1 MIMRHPAIVL
11 GVVAAAGLAS
21 AAIVLQSGGP
31 DAVPQVAPDPGIEFD
46 QVAGTGERLAALEA
60 AVAEER
66 RARQLLE
73 DELLALYDELD
84 RLGAAPGAAEPAATN
99 AEGGRDAEEVRAEFR
114 QRRARFETSDEARV
128 EALIAAGFA
137 PDRAE
142 WIRQREDE
150 LRVAA
155 MQARFDAQRAGD
167 MQAMFQADMDPAAS
181 LRQELGDAEYE
192 QYLEAMGRPTA
203 VRVGN
208 VLESS
213 PGQAAGLRRGDEIV
227 RYDGLRVFSYTDL
240 NRQQLEGA
248 AGESVVVDILRDGV
262 PMQVVLP
269 RGPIGIEAQRRWRR

>member
-1 MIMRHPAIVL
+1 MTIRNPALIL

-21 AAIVLQSGGP
+21 AAIVLQSGEPG
-31 DAVPQVAPDPGIEFD
+31 AAPPTAADPGLAFD
-46 QVAGTGERLAALEA
+46 QAASTRERLAALEA

-84 RLGAAPGAAEPAATN
+84 RLGPAPRGAEPVATN
-99 AEGGRDAEEVRAEFR
+99 AEGEQPTGPSRAELR
-114 QRRARFETSDEARV
+114 ERRTRFETSAEART
-128 EALIAAGFA
+128 EALLAAGFT

-167 MQAMFQADMDPAAS
+167 MQAMFQAEMDSAAA

-269 RGPIGIEAQRRWRR
+269 RGPIGIEAQRRWRQ

>member
-1 MIMRHPAIVL
+1 MRNPALIL
-11 GVVAAAGLAS
+11 GVIVAAGLAS
-21 AAIVLQSGGP
+21 AAIVLQSGE
-31 DAVPQVAPDPGIEFD
+31 PDPALPAAADPGSAFD
-46 QVAGTGERLAALEA
+46 RAASTRARIAALEA

-73 DELLALYDELD
+73 DELLALYDEID
-84 RLGAAPGAAEPAATN
+84 RLTPGSGDAEPGATDAQE
-99 AEGGRDAEEVRAEFR
+99 EQEAEESRAEYW
-114 QRRARFETSDEARV
+114 QRRARFQTSDEART
-128 EALIAAGFA
+128 EALIAAGFT

-167 MQAMFQADMDPAAS
+167 MQAMFQAEMDSAAA
-181 LRQELGDAEYE
+181 LRQELGDADFE

-203 VRVGN
+203 VRIGN
-208 VLESS
+208 VLDSS
-213 PGQAAGLRRGDEIV
+213 PGQQAGLRRGDEIV

-240 NRQQLEGA
+240 NRQQLEGT

-269 RGPIGIEAQRRWRR
+269 RGPIGIEARRWRQ